1 MVIRDDFI
9 TDSEIDNG
17 LIHSAEH
24 LPLLAVVAR
33 IDWAMNPLFSD
44 AQANVESKKPN
55 RLWLGLECFI
65 GDSTTSPLFVF
76 DVRA

>member
-24 LPLLAVVAR
+24 LPLLAAAAR
-33 IDWAMNPLFSD
+33 IDWAMNPLLSD
-44 AQANVESKKPN
+44 AHANAEKQKGPVVKLS
-55 RLWLGLECFI
+55 LL
-65 GDSTTSPLFVF
+65 
-76 DVRA
+76 